1 MPLSL
6 IRALIMSLFPRRPPP
21 RADRAAIARW
31 LALPRV
37 QRQLRLSEAALAQRL
52 PDVFGR
58 ECLQIGGFGAGN
70 LIAQAATVH
79 CAVLAAPHTP
89 GAAAW
94 IEPEALP
101 LPSRSVDAIVLPHTL
116 EFCRSP
122 HQVLR
127 EVDRVLSDRGR
138 LFILGFNP
146 WSGWVLRW
154 RLGLVTRGLP
164 LPLRFSGVRR
174 LEDWLTLLDYEIT
187 EVHRFSPGFPW
198 LDPHSD
204 GSGPLTRRLLQPL
217 QEVFLLSAR
226 KRILPMTRL
235 PRPERAQI
243 RPLIGVPVAR
253 RERHDDVDV
262 PSPPAR

>member
-1 MPLSL
+1 MPASLQRASELSVL
-6 IRALIMSLFPRRPPP
+6 PRRPPP
-21 RADRAAIARW
+21 RIDRSALARW

-37 QRQLRLSEAALAQRL
+37 QRQLRLSEAALAARL
-52 PDVFGR
+52 PEVFGR
-58 ECLQIGGFGAGN
+58 ECLQIGGFGEGDF
-70 LIAQAATVH
+70 LAQAATVH
-79 CAVLAAPHTP
+79 RAVLAAPQTP

-101 LPSRSVDAIVLPHTL
+101 LPARCVDAVVLPHTL

-146 WSGWVLRW
+146 WSPWVLRW
-154 RLGLVTRGLP
+154 RLGLVSPGLP
-164 LPLRFSGVRR
+164 LPARFSGVGR

-198 LDPHSD
+198 MAAHSD
-204 GSGPLTRRLLQPL
+204 GGGPLTRRLLQPL

-226 KRILPMTRL
+226 KRILPMNRL
-235 PRPERAQI
+235 PRPERAQV
-243 RPLIGVPVAR
+243 RPLIGMPVAR
-253 RERHDDVDV
+253 RERTDDV
-262 PSPPAR
+262 PSPPSP